1 MGRII
6 EQLVRLTPSTE
17 EVLKGSIVQNV
28 RFIGQG
34 TVLIWLLNES
44 KREVIRIEA
53 TTKALL
59 IQEGIRC

>member
-1 MGRII
+1 MRRII
-6 EQLVRLTPSTE
+6 KQLVRVTPSME

-28 RFIGQG
+28 CFTGQG
-34 TVLIWLLNES
+34 TVLIWLFNES